1 MTDGRGVLLGRKQP
15 ARPGARDSLSAS
27 RRGPGKGDL
36 KERAILATCERLL
49 SERPLREIAVDELA
63 AGADISRPSF
73 YFYFESKNAVLRA
86 LVGRVADEMYAEAE
100 GWLEHEDDSPEI
112 TVSRSIGAA
121 AQQWRDHGPVLRAA
135 VQTWGSV
142 PELRAFWED
151 VVRRFVKQ
159 SAARIAEERESG
171 TAPPGPEP
179 EALAKALIWMNER
192 CFYTT
197 SLGADPSLDDD
208 ELVPTLTAIWLRSIY
223 ATFTPQPPA

>member
-49 SERPLREIAVDELA
+49 GERALREIAVDELA
-63 AGADISRPSF
+63 AGAGISRPSF

-100 GWLEHEDDSPEI
+100 GWLEHEDDSPEV

-171 TAPPGPEP
+171 TAPPGPDP

>member
-1 MTDGRGVLLGRKQP
+1 VTDGRGVLLGRKQP

-100 GWLEHEDDSPEI
+100 GWLEHEDDSPEV

-171 TAPPGPEP
+171 TAPPGPDP

-192 CFYTT
+192 CFYTS

>member
-1 MTDGRGVLLGRKQP
+1 MTDGHGVLSPSGR
-15 ARPGARDSLSAS
+15 AGAPR
-27 RRGPGKGDL
+27 RRGPSKGDL

-49 SERPLREIAVDELA
+49 GEKPLHEIGVDELA
-63 AGADISRPSF
+63 AGAGISRPSF

-86 LVGRVADEMYAEAE
+86 LVERLADEIYEKAAS
-100 GWLEHEDDSPEI
+100 WLEREGEPPEV
-112 TVSRSIGAA
+112 TVSRSIDAA

-142 PELRAFWED
+142 PELRAFWD
-151 VVRRFVKQ
+151 DTVRRFVEQ
-159 SAARIAEERESG
+159 SATRISEERDSG
-171 TAPPGPEP
+171 AAPPGPDP

-197 SLGADPSLDDD
+197 SMAADPSLSQD

-223 ATFTPQPPA
+223 ASVTPPAAG

>member
-1 MTDGRGVLLGRKQP
+1 VTDGRGVLLGRKQP

-63 AGADISRPSF
+63 AGAGISRPSF

-100 GWLEHEDDSPEI
+100 GWLEHEDDSPEV

-171 TAPPGPEP
+171 TAPPGPDP

-192 CFYTT
+192 CFYTS